1 MQFVEMFRLFNLMRM
16 FALKS
21 LCLVMLRGVLRK
33 TLCLLERRVFWVVVV
48 CLCFLAT
55 MTAAIMMSVG
65 HPWQSHDG
73 LVVNGLRTLLYV
85 ACLAYSL
92 WVFVI
97 GNEWDWF
104 YALQFLAFVVPVA
117 IAILLFAQL
126 TGSWA
131 ILYFSGFL
139 FTSGWLFWKW
149 VYHTIPEE

>member
-1 MQFVEMFRLFNLMRM
+1 MIDIRPLVRRSVSWALWKILHLF
-16 FALKS
+16 
-21 LCLVMLRGVLRK
+21 
-33 TLCLLERRVFWVVVV
+33 ERRAFWVVVV
-48 CLCFLAT
+48 CLCFLVT
-55 MTAAIMMSVG
+55 MTAAMAMSVG
-65 HPWQSHDG
+65 LPWQRYDG
-73 LVVNGLRTLLYV
+73 WMVNGLRTLLYG

-92 WVFVI
+92 WVFVV

-104 YALQFLAFVVPVA
+104 YAMQFLAFVVPVS

-126 TGSWA
+126 SGSWA